1 MLPEILSAVG
11 SIAGGIMG
19 NRSAKKAAE
28 KNFQQQKQ
36 FAQNSIQWKAKDA
49 EKAGI
54 SKVFAMGAPTA
65 SFTPASVGGNFD
77 FLGSAGQNI
86 GRAITASQTPQS
98 QAGAIPRAA
107 QAVQL
112 EGMQLDNEF
121 KKAQIAS
128 LNKTLTQ
135 AGQPPGVPAVDASY
149 GLPGQPFT
157 VEPPVIE
164 PKTKMDVELSGHPG
178 VVPGNTPE
186 NLVVTTASG
195 KRILMPAPAVQ
206 EALESM
212 GFIAQRQSEMRN
224 IAAPTFIDNYR
235 PVQFREGASPGYY
248 HTYNPLTG
256 EYDRRKNRPY
266 HNPRSR

>member
-1 MLPEILSAVG
+1 MLGSILGAVG
-11 SIAGGIMG
+11 SLAGSLLGKK
-19 NRSAKKAAE
+19 SAD
-28 KNFQQQKQ
+28 KNIKLQKE
-36 FAQNSIQWKAKDA
+36 FAQNSLQWKARDA

-54 SKVFAMGAPTA
+54 SKVFAMGAPTT
-65 SFTPASVGGNFD
+65 SFTPSSVGGDFS
-77 FLGSAGQNI
+77 FLGDAGQNI
-86 GRAITASQTPQS
+86 GRAISASQTPQG

-128 LNKTLTQ
+128 LNKNLTQ
-135 AGQPPGVPAVDASY
+135 AGQPPGVPSVDANY

-212 GFIAQRQSEMRN
+212 GFIAQRQSEVRN
-224 IAAPTFIDNYR
+224 ILAPTFLDNYR
-235 PVQFREGASPGYY
+235 PMQFREGAVPGYY
-248 HTYNPLTG
+248 TTYNPLTG
-256 EYDRRKNRPY
+256 EYDRRKTRPY